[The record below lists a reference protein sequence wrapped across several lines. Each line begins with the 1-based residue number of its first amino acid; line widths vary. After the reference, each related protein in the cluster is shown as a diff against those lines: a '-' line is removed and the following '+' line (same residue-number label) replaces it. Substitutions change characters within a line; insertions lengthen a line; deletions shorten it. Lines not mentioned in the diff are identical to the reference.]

1 MEGWM
6 ERPHFIG
13 PFRPRPLIQKDVNIG
28 DKKYYK
34 SYQQNYIIEKKI
46 YKYLQIVFYKF
57 VNIQIQK
64 YKVR

>member
-1 MEGWM
+1 M

-28 DKKYYK
+28 DKKYYT

-46 YKYLQIVFYKF
+46 EFYKF